1 RRVLRD
7 PLDQRIR
14 RTVLDEFRIE
24 LGVGVLVELVEVVV
38 VQEALLEHA
47 AATRS
52 SAFVAGRSSTG
63 WLTMA
68 VVLSAGASLLS
79 VGASLLFA
87 GGTSCG
93 HVRVRIFAVGGGPGG
108 VSISGGSVGA
118 SLIGL
123 SPWDGAAS
131 HSGQCHIE
139 VPGQH
144 GELLLI
150 RVVPEVVVVPRPVH
164 GVGVGQQ
171 LLCGEVFGERFDI
184 DMV

>member
-1 RRVLRD
+1 S
-7 PLDQRIR
+7 R
-14 RTVLDEFRIE
+14 RTVLDEFRVQ
-24 LGVGVLVELVEVVV
+24 LGGGVLVGLVEVAV
-38 VQEALLEHA
+38 VQEALLEHG

-118 SLIGL
+118 S
-123 SPWDGAAS
+123 STARPPWAA
-131 HSGQCHIE
+131 
-139 VPGQH
+139 PA
-144 GELLLI
+144 
-150 RVVPEVVVVPRPVH
+150 
-164 GVGVGQQ
+164 
-171 LLCGEVFGERFDI
+171 
-184 DMV
+184 

>member
-1 RRVLRD
+1 
-7 PLDQRIR
+7 
-14 RTVLDEFRIE
+14 
-24 LGVGVLVELVEVVV
+24 LVELVEIVV

-52 SAFVAGRSSTG
+52 SASALVAGRPSFRR
-63 WLTMA
+63 LTRA
-68 VVLSAGASLLS
+68 VVLSAGTC
-79 VGASLLFA
+79 LLFA
-87 GGTSCG
+87 AGTSCG
-93 HVRVRIFAVGGGPGG
+93 QVRVRVFAVGRGPVS

-118 SLIGL
+118 SLVGL
-123 SPWDGAAS
+123 SSWDGAAA

-150 RVVPEVVVVPRPVH
+150 RVIPEVVVVPRPVH

-184 DMV
+184 DMVAWLRGEFVVGGVVASVE

>member
-1 RRVLRD
+1 
-7 PLDQRIR
+7 LDQRIR

-52 SAFVAGRSSTG
+52 SASAFVAGWPSTG
-63 WLTMA
+63 RLTRS
-68 VVLSAGASLLS
+68 VVLSGGASLLAG
-79 VGASLLFA
+79 GASY
-87 GGTSCG
+87 G
-93 HVRVRIFAVGGGPGG
+93 HVRVRVFAVGRGPGG

-118 SLIGL
+118 CLIGL
-123 SPWDGAAS
+123 SPWDGAAPS

-164 GVGVGQQ
+164 
-171 LLCGEVFGERFDI
+171 
-184 DMV
+184 